1 MNDGWMADGWMLFG
15 LQPYTAVIPE
25 GVTAGSGF
33 EVVVDGQIYLVSC
46 PKGGKAGDT
55 VAFDLLAQ
63 VLSQVVDGGLVNVK
77 NNMQSTEPKRSWSVV
92 SQKTNVTRL
101 TQQLA
106 SPRIHWIRMRE
117 QGLPMLVSN
126 LPSLSNDADKANSEN
141 NDDDSGHTDSSD
153 SDAGSTLT

>member
-1 MNDGWMADGWMLFG
+1 MLFG

-63 VLSQVVDGGLVNVK
+63 VLSQVVDGLVNVK
-77 NNMQSTEPKRSWSVV
+77 NNMQSTKPKKSWSVV

-117 QGLPMLVSN
+117 QGLPTLVSN

-141 NDDDSGHTDSSD
+141 NDDNSGHTGSSD
-153 SDAGSTLT
+153 SDAGSILT